1 MIKLRESD
9 IKKIKAM
16 IRHRV
21 WKLMEEKNI
30 ATFPRPVFHRIPNFV
45 GAEIAAKNLAKL
57 NVFRKASVIKVNPDA
72 PQKPV
77 RYLALTMGKS
87 VVMPTPRL
95 RHGFI
100 LLDPNTIPSSKYSE
114 AAAIH
119 GAFKYGKIVKPWDLP
134 SIDLVVVGSV
144 AVNMQGA
151 RLGKGEGFAELEY
164 AILRTLCKVT
174 RDTPVVTTVHDI
186 QIVNEPI
193 PVEEHDVCV
202 DIIVTPT
209 KVHYVTPR
217 PPKPSGILWNKI
229 PQERI
234 SEMPVLSEVKKFL
247 ESNKAY
253 VCYSS

>member
-1 MIKLRESD
+1 
-9 IKKIKAM
+9 
-16 IRHRV
+16 
-21 WKLMEEKNI
+21 
-30 ATFPRPVFHRIPNFV
+30 
-45 GAEIAAKNLAKL
+45 
-57 NVFRKASVIKVNPDA
+57 
-72 PQKPV
+72 
-77 RYLALTMGKS
+77 MGKS

-100 LLDPNTIPSSKYSE
+100 LLDPNTIPSSKYLE
-114 AAAIH
+114 AATIH
-119 GAFKYGKIVKPWDLP
+119 GAFKYGKITKPWDLP

-151 RLGKGEGFAELEY
+151 RLGKGEGYAELEY
-164 AILRTLCKVT
+164 AILRTLCKVS
-174 RDTPVVTTVHDI
+174 RDTLVVTTVHDI

-209 KVHYVTPR
+209 KIHYITPR
-217 PPKPSGILWNKI
+217 PPKPSGILWSKI

-234 SEMPVLSEVKKFL
+234 SEIPVLREVKKFL
-247 ESNKAY
+247 ESKKTY